1 MNAPQVISGQTV
13 WVISDQGGERGSSI
27 QSIAVFSDGIH
38 AVADADGCSVSVI
51 DVRTSNE
58 ITRFKYHEEHV
69 CAVAVSPDCLTIV
82 SGSKDN
88 TTSVVAFSERGWE
101 LVKRLKN
108 HNDVR
113 VFGRAGSGCASIHT
127 RIRTHTYRHTHTHTR
142 THVHTY
148 TRTNTYTLATY

>member
-1 MNAPQVISGQTV
+1 MNAPQAISGKTV
-13 WVISDQGGERGSSI
+13 WVLSDQGGERGSSI

-38 AVADADGCSVSVI
+38 AVTDADGCSVSVI

-127 RIRTHTYRHTHTHTR
+127 RIRTHTRTSTHT
-142 THVHTY
+142 HTY
-148 TRTNTYTLATY
+148 TRTNTHTLATY